1 MTKKNKNKS
10 NESKKKNNN
19 HYINNED
26 FLQRMVEWKKCVK
39 EAKESGDPI
48 PPVTTYI
55 AQCFLEI
62 AQNLA
67 KKPNFVNYQFKED
80 MIGDAI
86 ENCLL
91 YCDNFD
97 PNKSENPFS
106 YFTQITYFAFL
117 RRIQKEKKQSYIK
130 YKYLKS
136 MDEDGDLREYLKQI
150 GISEDEA
157 EIYDNITLDSK
168 KKKKKKKK
176 KIDIFSDD
184 LK

>member
-1 MTKKNKNKS
+1 MAKKKS
-10 NESKKKNNN
+10 NT
-19 HYINNED
+19 HYVNNED
-26 FLQRMVEWKKCVK
+26 FLKGMIEWKAQVK
-39 EAKESGDPI
+39 EAKETGDAT

-55 AQCFLEI
+55 AHCFLEI

-97 PNKSENPFS
+97 PAKSQNPFS

-117 RRIQKEKKQSYIK
+117 RRIQKEKKQTYIK
-130 YKYLKS
+130 YKYLQS
-136 MDEDGDLREYLKQI
+136 MDTHGDLTDYLKQM

-157 EIYDNITLDSK
+157 EYLQKTDPITPPKQTK
-168 KKKKKKKK
+168 KKKR
-176 KIDIFSDD
+176 KIDLFEDEI
-184 LK
+184 